1 VRSRIVSI
9 LACAVL
15 LVVAGAGVA
24 VARSVA
30 TTQPAT
36 SVTHRA
42 ATVHGTVNAGPTG
55 SAWLFE
61 YGTTSTLGS
70 YTKTRSIGSGRKPV
84 AVRFHDLAA
93 GSVYYFRL
101 VVIQGGYTSTARF
114 GQILSFR
121 TKRH

>member
-1 VRSRIVSI
+1 VRFRVVSI

-15 LVVAGAGVA
+15 LVALGAAVA
-24 VARSVA
+24 VAMSVA
-30 TTQPAT
+30 TTQRAT
-36 SVTHRA
+36 SVTRRA

-61 YGTTSTLGS
+61 YGTTPTLGS
-70 YTKTRSIGSGRKPV
+70 YTKSRSIGLGRTPV
-84 AVRFHDLAA
+84 AVRFNDLAT